1 MANRKITVLN
11 PAGYQELFQSGDNLI
26 VDGAVNLQSNGLT
39 GVPNPAANLDAA
51 NKFYVDAG
59 DTVNSGN
66 ITTNTNA
73 ISANT
78 NAISTNANNISTNT
92 NSISTNT
99 NGISTNTSDISALD
113 TRLTTAEGD
122 ITAIPAANNPQ
133 IDITGSTGITVTGGS
148 FTLNQAGAATIDIAG
163 PDISSFISEPTTDG
177 TFVLTQSG
185 TTTSYTDTIDG
196 GTY

>member
-26 VDGAVNLQSNGLT
+26 IDGAVNLQSNGLT
-39 GVPNPAANLDAA
+39 GVPTPSSNLDAA

-59 DTVNSGN
+59 DNANAGN
-66 ITTNTNA
+66 ITNNTNA

-78 NAISTNANNISTNT
+78 GNITTNT

-99 NGISTNTSDISALD
+99 GDISALD

-122 ITAIPAANNPQ
+122 IAAIPSAENSQ
-133 IDITGSTGITVTGGS
+133 VDITGSAGLTVTGGT
-148 FTLNQAGAATIDIAG
+148 FTLNQSSDVTIDIAG
-163 PDISSFISEPTTDG
+163 PDLSGYLVEPASDGDYLITKSSG
-177 TFVLTQSG
+177 VV
-185 TTTSYTDTIDG
+185 SYTDFIDG